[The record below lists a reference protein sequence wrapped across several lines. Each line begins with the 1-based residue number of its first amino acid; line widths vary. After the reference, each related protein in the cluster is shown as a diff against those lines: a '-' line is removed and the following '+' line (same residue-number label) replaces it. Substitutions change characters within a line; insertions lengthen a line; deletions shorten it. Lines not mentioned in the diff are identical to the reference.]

1 MLDKSLPYF
10 RVILKRQPGAALPG
24 SSQSTATL
32 LGPSQPAA
40 TISTTTPQNVSL
52 WGATLPGSLPVG
64 YSFVFYQPGDEQA
77 WAEIETSV
85 CEFAQVSD
93 ATAYFA
99 RDYLPLQNELQ
110 RRTLFVQTA
119 GGEKVATFT
128 AWWNYTGVRRYPFM
142 HWVAVKPEYQG
153 LGLGKAIIAEGVRLM
168 VAIEGDVV
176 MYIPTQTWS
185 HKAIRLYRWAG
196 FELETEEPAPG
207 GFVNQTADALP
218 VIRELIGLQPD
229 K

>member
-10 RVILKRQPGAALPG
+10 RVILKRQPGSPQPTAAL
-24 SSQSTATL
+24 
-32 LGPSQPAA
+32 LGASQPTAA
-40 TISTTTPQNVSL
+40 TPSAPSPGMPL
-52 WGATLPGSLPVG
+52 WGAAIPGVALPAG

-85 CEFAQVSD
+85 GEFEQVPD
-93 ATAYFA
+93 AVSYFT
-99 RDYLPLQNELQ
+99 RDYLPLQNELK

-119 GGEKVATFT
+119 AGEKVATFT
-128 AWWNYTGVRRYPFM
+128 AWWNYTSVRRYPFM

-153 LGLGKAIIAEGVRLM
+153 QGLGKAIIGEGVRLM
-168 VAIEGDVV
+168 VAIEGDCV

-196 FELETEEPAPG
+196 FELETDEPAPG
-207 GFVNQTADALP
+207 GFVNQTADAIP
-218 VIRELIGLQPD
+218 IIAHLIGL
-229 K
+229 